1 MLTDYR
7 TETPHVHDEDAR
19 EKLVL
24 VSNRGPVCHRFN
36 AAGRLERVET
46 GGGVATALSRV
57 AAASPVTWLAS
68 AASPADRMLAI
79 AGRGIEVGPC
89 AELRFVDVPAPV
101 FAPFY
106 QVFCNP
112 VLWFVQH
119 GLEGMLERDPAGR
132 EVREAWDA
140 GYRAANAI
148 YAEAVLQEVDATG
161 ASRVMFHDY
170 HFYLAPGLVR
180 RARPDLTLQHFVHI
194 PWPEPHAWSAL
205 PRDIVAAICRGL
217 LGNDSLVFQTDE
229 SVGNFLATCA
239 LYLGDEAAVSTVHGQ
254 VSLDGRTTDVWA
266 NPISVDVPAL
276 RADVLSAEAAAYRRA
291 LEAPAGM
298 KTIVRVDRLDPSKNV
313 LEGFQAYERLLCE
326 RPEWRGRV
334 RFLAFLVPSREAV
347 PEFRRYRDRTLAL
360 ADRINGRFGRPGWQP
375 VRVFHEQN
383 RLQALA
389 ALTLYDVLLV
399 NPVRD
404 GMNLVSKEGPV
415 LNERDGVLVLSDRA
429 GSYEELGGAALGVS
443 PGDPAATAAALHQAL
458 SMSAAE
464 RHARHCQLVERI
476 ERHQL
481 RDWLRLLMK
490 DFAIAEYV
498 KALAPAQR

>member
-1 MLTDYR
+1 LLTDYR
-7 TETPHVHDEDAR
+7 TAHPLRSDEDAG

-24 VSNRGPVCHRFN
+24 VSNRGPLCHRFN
-36 AAGRLERVET
+36 RAGRLERVET
-46 GGGVATALSRV
+46 DGGVATALSRV

-68 AASPADRMLAI
+68 AASPADRMLAL
-79 AGRGIEVGPC
+79 AGRAVEIGRC
-89 AELRFVDVPAPV
+89 AELRFVDVPEPV
-101 FAPFY
+101 FGQFY
-106 QVFCNP
+106 GVFCNP

-119 GLEGMLERDPAGR
+119 GLEQMLDRDPAGR
-132 EVREAWDA
+132 DAREAWEA
-140 GYRAANAI
+140 GYRAANEI
-148 YAEAVLQEVDATG
+148 YAGAVVEEVDAAG

-180 RARPDLTLQHFVHI
+180 QARPGLTLQHFVHI

-205 PRDIVAAICRGL
+205 PRDIVAAMCRGL

-239 LYLGDEAAVSTVHGQ
+239 LYLEGEAEVSTAHGQ
-254 VSLDGRTTDVWA
+254 VALDGRTTDVWA

-276 RADVLSAEAAAYRRA
+276 RDEVLSSEAVAYRRA
-291 LEAPAGM
+291 LAAPAGM

-313 LEGFQAYERLLCE
+313 LEGFQAYEQLLRE

-334 RFLAFLVPSREAV
+334 RFLAFLVPSREGV
-347 PEFRRYRDRTLAL
+347 PEFRSYRDRTLAL
-360 ADRINGRFGRPGWQP
+360 AAEINTRYGRPGWQP
-375 VRVFHEQN
+375 VQVFHEQN

-429 GSYEELGGAALGVS
+429 GSYEELGGAALGIS
-443 PGDPAATAAALHQAL
+443 PGDPGATAAALHLAL
-458 SMSAAE
+458 TMSAAE
-464 RHARHCQLVERI
+464 RRQRHRQLVERI

-498 KALAPAQR
+498 KALAPTQR